1 MRGSIENMHSD
12 VGVSRLNDKDSKQ
25 EVLIKKK
32 KLIKKNY
39 QNIYDHRLG
48 NPPYKRTLDR
58 AASLVRM

>member
-1 MRGSIENMHSD
+1 MHID

-25 EVLIKKK
+25 EVLIKKKK

>member
-32 KLIKKNY
+32 LIKKNY

-48 NPPYKRTLDR
+48 NPPYKRILDR